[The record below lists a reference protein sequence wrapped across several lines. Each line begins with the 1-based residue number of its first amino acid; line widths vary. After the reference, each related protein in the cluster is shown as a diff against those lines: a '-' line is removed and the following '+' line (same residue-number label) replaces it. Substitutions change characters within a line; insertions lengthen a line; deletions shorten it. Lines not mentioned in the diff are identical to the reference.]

1 LKDSLIGGAKVGVF
15 ASTLLDFLGGEALFF
30 GAGLAADIFTA
41 LRVKV
46 LIGFFGTTDLERWL
60 RGATEAD
67 LLTLAILTT
76 ALRAAFTS
84 RLRRGAALVGLLLL
98 ERVLLGLAAAFGVS
112 FFFWT
117 VTLRIIFGGD
127 AIFLSFY
134 STLTV
139 LIADFRVLIA
149 DFRVLIGE
157 TDFLG
162 GETDAL
168 GLD

>member
-1 LKDSLIGGAKVGVF
+1 LKDYLTGAKVGVF
-15 ASTLLDFLGGEALFF
+15 AATLVDCLGGEALFF
-30 GAGLAADIFTA
+30 GAGLAEDTVTA
-41 LRVKV
+41 LRDKV
-46 LIGFFGTTDLERWL
+46 LIGLGGATDLERWL
-60 RGATEAD
+60 RGATEVD
-67 LLTLAILTT
+67 LLTLAILAS

-98 ERVLLGLAAAFGVS
+98 ERVLVGLAADFGDS

-117 VTLRIIFGGD
+117 VTLLIIFGGD

-134 STLTV
+134 TGLTV
-139 LIADFRVLIA
+139 LMADFSVLVGET
-149 DFRVLIGE
+149 DFLGGE